1 MRTEDANMNRAL
13 CFYIYIIPTY
23 FCTYNLTFLT
33 VFFYL
38 LVFLVMFSYQIHV
51 DLGTVAINEAYKYYT
66 NTSPDQFQW
75 CTLGNLFKHSCPSQ
89 IQSGLIQTC
98 MAGPQHVLCIR
109 AWKVDSAIIIIR
121 LTSTGENNNYAIQ
134 FYFL

>member
-13 CFYIYIIPTY
+13 WFYIYIIPTY

-33 VFFYL
+33 VFFDL

-66 NTSPDQFQW
+66 NT
-75 CTLGNLFKHSCPSQ
+75 CH
-89 IQSGLIQTC
+89 QTNFN
-98 MAGPQHVLCIR
+98 GVPWEIYSSIVVLP
-109 AWKVDSAIIIIR
+109 KFNQV
-121 LTSTGENNNYAIQ
+121 
-134 FYFL
+134 